1 MKYQGVPA
9 LLKALTGGQ
18 KEMVSKMRQQGK
30 TEAADKIEKGILAQ
44 PVKKEDQGP
53 GKHGKKYDRL
63 RKKMKKLDDKYFDVS
78 DPNRSEKKSERILDR
93 SERVR
98 DRAVKAR
105 RKNAKENKNS

>member
-44 PVKKEDQGP
+44 PVKKEDTS
-53 GKHGKKYDRL
+53 KNGKKYARL
-63 RKKMKKLDDKYFDVS
+63 RKKMNKIDDNFFDTS
-78 DPNRSEKKSERILDR
+78 NPNRSEKKSQRLLDKYD
-93 SERVR
+93 RVR
-98 DRAVKAR
+98 DRAIKAR
-105 RKNAKENKNS
+105 EKNAKKNS